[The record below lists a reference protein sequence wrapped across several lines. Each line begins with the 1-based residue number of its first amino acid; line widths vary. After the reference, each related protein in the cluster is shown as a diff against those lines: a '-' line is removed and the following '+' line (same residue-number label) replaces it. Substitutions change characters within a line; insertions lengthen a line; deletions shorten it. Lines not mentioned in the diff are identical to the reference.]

1 MNKTTVL
8 VVLEQQY
15 EMRIKRIADI
25 RYDTP
30 DYETIPSKKR
40 LHDRLFEEAKQLLN
54 DMDNVKA
61 MPAKDFALLYGN

>member
-8 VVLEQQY
+8 AVLEQQY
-15 EMRIKRIADI
+15 EMRIERIVDI
-25 RYDTP
+25 LGCTP

-61 MPAKDFALLYGN
+61 MSAKEFALLYGN